1 MRHSPHRRAFIPLRL
16 GWTPRHEAV
25 SCGNAAS
32 ITAVFFSD
40 RCLATPTRGEA
51 EPRRVAAQCGRAC
64 CGTCSF
70 RCRMCHPYV
79 KTPLR
84 VRVQILRRPFDD
96 CAIGC
101 GGGLDAPGVLSGCD
115 CNPSCVI
122 RGILV
127 PLVTRASRFRGIND
141 CAPPGVVFDTTPAVA
156 THLFHDVLHALLT
169 AALPDPRRMSG
180 IANTT

>member
-1 MRHSPHRRAFIPLRL
+1 MRYSPHRHAFILLRPGGRPGTKPIHAGMRPQSRWCSSPIGVL
-16 GWTPRHEAV
+16 RPRRE
-25 SCGNAAS
+25 
-32 ITAVFFSD
+32 
-40 RCLATPTRGEA
+40 GEA
-51 EPRRVAAQCGRAC
+51 EPGPVTSQCGRPC
-64 CGTCSF
+64 RGTRSF
-70 RCRMCHPYV
+70 RCRMCRLYV

-101 GGGLDAPGVLSGCD
+101 GGRLNAPGVLSGCD

-127 PLVTRASRFRGIND
+127 PLVTRARRFRGIND
-141 CAPPGVVFDTTPAVA
+141 CAPPDVVFDTTPAVA